1 MIRLFLGK
9 PGGGKSYGALCDIV
23 DEIVNGNRVIVT
35 NLSLD
40 AGALS
45 AWIQLNHPEV
55 NFDPCTQLRLLTD
68 AESKR
73 FWLHRRPGF
82 SLEPLTKADEL
93 AGRWF
98 SIPQDKMGVLYVIDE
113 CHIHF
118 DARCWAEN
126 GLSLTYYNSQHRKFN
141 DEVIFVTQFLDLV
154 DKRVKGFGQD
164 FVYFVNNGLQKFMTH
179 FRLPSYFT
187 VKTYQKPRTGNGQD
201 VPGAVKRYRL
211 DPTLAACYDTSAGVG
226 IPGRKKVEVN
236 RVKGL
241 PIYWIS
247 VPVVA
252 IGVFLFFMPNLV
264 TQVAVGATSSP
275 SQKDIGKTDHQGEV
289 PQAQMGGTSNGAGY
303 VAPVV
308 PPDRVYVQS
317 YAYRKGDCIVTLSDG
332 RILAKG
338 QGLGALTS
346 TEAISTDG
354 DRYPIYRVPPRPAAK
369 PPGAVAP

>member
-23 DEIVNGNRVIVT
+23 DEIVNGNRVVVT

-45 AWIQLNHPEV
+45 AWIQANHPEAD
-55 NFDPCTQLRLLTD
+55 FDPCTRLRLLSD

-82 SLEPLTKADEL
+82 SLSPLTKEDEL

-98 SIPQDKMGVLYVIDE
+98 KIPEDKMGVLYVIDE

-164 FVYFVNNGLQKFMTH
+164 FVYFVNNGLQRFMTH

-201 VPGAVKRYRL
+201 SPGAVKRYKL

-241 PIYWIS
+241 PIYWMIIPIAACC
-247 VPVVA
+247 VLVWYA
-252 IGVFLFFMPNLV
+252 PNLI
-264 TQVAVGATSSP
+264 TKGTIAVVDSGRSEDA
-275 SQKDIGKTDHQGEV
+275 GKQQTPAGV
-289 PQAQMGGTSNGAGY
+289 PQAQMGGTPQGTGTTQA
-303 VAPVV
+303 VAPSV
-308 PPDRVYVQS
+308 PVYVKS
-317 YAYRKGDCIVTLSDG
+317 YAYRGNDCLVTLSDG
-332 RILAKG
+332 RTLARG
-338 QGLGALTS
+338 QGLLVLTS
-346 TEAISTDG
+346 NFAISNTG
-354 DRYPIYRVPPRPAAK
+354 ERYPVYRVPPRAAAQAA
-369 PPGAVAP
+369 AVSGP